1 MKKLFFYI
9 VAMLPVTA
17 LAQTNDTFIING
29 KLGNVSTPAKVYLS
43 YQLGA
48 NNVTDSA
55 NVVNGAFSFTGTIIN
70 PVNATIAV
78 NYKGLPLEKFIDANY
93 KYADNGSLISKTAD
107 DLDFFLEKGTI
118 TIASKDSIDKAQI
131 TGSQL
136 NIDNVKL
143 QAQLKAIN
151 QKGEKLMAEAKAAT
165 PEQQKSAAFRSAMQ
179 ARYKA
184 LQTEQKTTLKSFIS
198 ANPNSY
204 LSLLALTSVS
214 GPAPD
219 VSEVEPLYNSLSQ
232 NIRDTE
238 AGKMMKAQ
246 LEALKVTAIGS
257 EAPDFIQNDV
267 NGNPVKLSSFRGKY
281 VLLDFWASWCGP
293 CRQENPN
300 VARNYAR
307 FKNKNFTVVGV
318 SLDRP
323 DGKSAWLAAIKSDG
337 LDWTQLSDLKF
348 WNNQAAALYSVTS
361 IPQNYLIDPQGKIIA
376 KNLRGE
382 DLDAKL
388 EQLFGKYN

>member
-9 VAMLPVTA
+9 ATMLPVTA
-17 LAQTNDTFIING
+17 LAQATDTFVING
-29 KLGNVSTPAKVYLS
+29 KLGTVSTPAKVYLS

-78 NYKGLPLEKFIDANY
+78 NYKGLPLEKFIDGNY
-93 KYADNGSLISKTAD
+93 KYAENGSLISKTAD

-118 TIASKDSIDKAQI
+118 TITSKDSIDKAQI

-136 NIDNVKL
+136 NTDNVKL
-143 QAQLKAIN
+143 QTLLKAIN

-165 PEQQKSAAFRSAMQ
+165 PEQQKSTAFRSAMQ

-184 LQTEQKTTLKSFIS
+184 LQTEQKTTLKSFIT
-198 ANPNSY
+198 ANPDSY

-219 VSEVEPLYNSLSQ
+219 VSEVEPLYSSLSQ

-246 LEALKVTAIGS
+246 LAALKVTAIGS

>member
-48 NNVTDSA
+48 NNVTDST

>member
-1 MKKLFFYI
+1 
-9 VAMLPVTA
+9 
-17 LAQTNDTFIING
+17 
-29 KLGNVSTPAKVYLS
+29 
-43 YQLGA
+43 
-48 NNVTDSA
+48 
-55 NVVNGAFSFTGTIIN
+55 VVNGAFSFTGTIIN

-78 NYKGLPLEKFIDANY
+78 NYKGLPLEKFIDGNY

-118 TIASKDSIDKAQI
+118 TITSKDSIDKAQI
-131 TGSQL
+131 AGSQL
-136 NIDNVKL
+136 NVDNVKL

-151 QKGEKLMAEAKAAT
+151 QKGEKLMAEPKAAS
-165 PEQQKSAAFRSAMQ
+165 PEQQKSAAFRTAMQ

-184 LQTEQKTTLKSFIS
+184 LQTEQKTTLKSFIA

-267 NGNPVKLSSFRGKY
+267 NGTPVKLSSFRGKY

>member
-1 MKKLFFYI
+1 
-9 VAMLPVTA
+9 MLPVTA
-17 LAQTNDTFIING
+17 LAQATDTFVING
-29 KLGNVSTPAKVYLS
+29 KLGSVTTPAKVYLS

-78 NYKGLPLEKFIDANY
+78 NYKGLPLEKFIDGNY
-93 KYADNGSLISKTAD
+93 KYAENGGLISKTAD

-118 TIASKDSIDKAQI
+118 TITSKDSIDKAQI

-198 ANPNSY
+198 ANPDSY

-214 GPAPD
+214 GPSPD
-219 VSEVEPLYNSLSQ
+219 VSEVEPLYSSLSQ
-232 NIRDTE
+232 NIKNTE

>member
-17 LAQTNDTFIING
+17 LAQTNDTFVING

-48 NNVTDSA
+48 NNVTDST

>member
-1 MKKLFFYI
+1 
-9 VAMLPVTA
+9 MLPVTA
-17 LAQTNDTFIING
+17 LAQTNDTFVING

-48 NNVTDSA
+48 NNVTDST

>member
-1 MKKLFFYI
+1 MKKLLFYI
-9 VAMLPVTA
+9 FFLLPLATF
-17 LAQTNDTFIING
+17 AQTTDTFIING
-29 KLGNVSTPAKVYLS
+29 KLGNVTTPAKAHLF

-48 NNVTDSA
+48 NKVTDSA
-55 NVVNGAFSFTGTIIN
+55 DVVNGAFTFKGEIIN
-70 PVNATIAV
+70 PVNATIV
-78 NYKGLPLEKFIDANY
+78 INYKGLPLDKFLETAY
-93 KYADNGSLISKTAD
+93 KYADNGALISKTAD

-118 TIASKDSIDKAQI
+118 TITSKDSIDNAQI

-136 NIDNVKL
+136 NLDNIKL
-143 QAQLKAIN
+143 QAQLKVIN
-151 QKGEKLMAEAKAAT
+151 AKAEKLMAEAKTAT
-165 PEQQKSAAFRSAMQ
+165 AEQQKSAAFRNAIQ
-179 ARYKA
+179 AKYKL
-184 LQTEQKTTLKSFIS
+184 LQAEQKTVLKSFII
-198 ANPNSY
+198 ANPDSY

-219 VSEVEPLYNSLSQ
+219 PSEIDPLFNSLSQ
-232 NIRDTE
+232 NIKDTE
-238 AGKMMKAQ
+238 AGKMMKVQ
-246 LEALKVTAIGS
+246 LDALRVTAIGA

-281 VLLDFWASWCGP
+281 VLIDFWASWCGP

-300 VARNYAR
+300 VVRNYAR
-307 FKNKNFTVVGV
+307 FKNKNFTIIGV

-323 DGKSAWLAAIKSDG
+323 DGKAAWLAAIKNDG
-337 LDWTQLSDLKF
+337 LTWTQVSDLKF

-361 IPQNYLIDPQGKIIA
+361 IPQNFLIDPQGKIIA
-376 KNLRGE
+376 KNLRGD

>member
-9 VAMLPVTA
+9 AAMLPVTA
-17 LAQTNDTFIING
+17 LAQATDTFVING
-29 KLGNVSTPAKVYLS
+29 KLGNVTTPAKVYLS

-55 NVVNGAFSFTGTIIN
+55 NVVNGAFSFTGTIFN
-70 PVNATIAV
+70 PVNATLAV
-78 NYKGLPLEKFIDANY
+78 NYKGLPLEKFIDGNY

-107 DLDFFLEKGTI
+107 DIDFFLEKGTI
-118 TIASKDSIDKAQI
+118 VITSKDSIDKAQI

-136 NIDNVKL
+136 NTDNVKL

-151 QKGEKLMAEAKAAT
+151 QKGEKLMAEARAAT

-184 LQTEQKTTLKSFIS
+184 LQTEQKTTLKSFIA
-198 ANPNSY
+198 ANPDSY

-219 VSEVEPLYNSLSQ
+219 LSEVEPLYNSLSQ
-232 NIRDTE
+232 KIKDTE
-238 AGKMMKAQ
+238 AGKMMKVQ
-246 LEALKVTAIGS
+246 LDALKVTAIGS

-267 NGNPVKLSSFRGKY
+267 NGTPVKLSSFRGKY

-300 VARNYAR
+300 VVRNYAR

-337 LDWTQLSDLKF
+337 LEWTQLSDLKF

-361 IPQNYLIDPQGKIIA
+361 IPQNFLIDPQGKIIA

>member
-1 MKKLFFYI
+1 
-9 VAMLPVTA
+9 MLPVTA
-17 LAQTNDTFIING
+17 FAQTNDTFVING

-48 NNVTDSA
+48 NNVTDST

-78 NYKGLPLEKFIDANY
+78 NYKGLPLEKFIDGNY

-118 TIASKDSIDKAQI
+118 TITSKDSIDKAQI

-136 NIDNVKL
+136 NADNVKL

-198 ANPNSY
+198 ANPDSY

-246 LEALKVTAIGS
+246 LAALKVTAIGS

-300 VARNYAR
+300 VVRNYAR

-323 DGKSAWLAAIKSDG
+323 DGKSAWLAAIKTDG
-337 LDWTQLSDLKF
+337 LEWTQLSDLKF

>member
-1 MKKLFFYI
+1 
-9 VAMLPVTA
+9 
-17 LAQTNDTFIING
+17 
-29 KLGNVSTPAKVYLS
+29 
-43 YQLGA
+43 
-48 NNVTDSA
+48 
-55 NVVNGAFSFTGTIIN
+55 
-70 PVNATIAV
+70 
-78 NYKGLPLEKFIDANY
+78 
-93 KYADNGSLISKTAD
+93 
-107 DLDFFLEKGTI
+107 
-118 TIASKDSIDKAQI
+118 
-131 TGSQL
+131 
-136 NIDNVKL
+136 
-143 QAQLKAIN
+143 
-151 QKGEKLMAEAKAAT
+151 
-165 PEQQKSAAFRSAMQ
+165 
-179 ARYKA
+179 
-184 LQTEQKTTLKSFIS
+184 
-198 ANPNSY
+198 
-204 LSLLALTSVS
+204 
-214 GPAPD
+214 
-219 VSEVEPLYNSLSQ
+219 
-232 NIRDTE
+232 
-238 AGKMMKAQ
+238 MMKAQ

-348 WNNQAAALYSVTS
+348 WSNQAAALYSVTS